1 MQEVTETNV
10 LKLTHNKKLPQF
22 RNEVREQLQSADQS
36 IRLAFDHEGG
46 SLSVGIEIYQLL
58 KSSHVP
64 TVGTIIGKVNS
75 ASTIAFLGCSV
86 RKISHTA
93 VIGFHYPYWQ
103 VTMEIYENPKL
114 MEENRNIAL
123 KHLETICA
131 IYEKETMISR
141 TTLKDLMSNK
151 SILDADEAK
160 RLGIVHEIEN

>member
-1 MQEVTETNV
+1 
-10 LKLTHNKKLPQF
+10 
-22 RNEVREQLQSADQS
+22 
-36 IRLAFDHEGG
+36 
-46 SLSVGIEIYQLL
+46 
-58 KSSHVP
+58 
-64 TVGTIIGKVNS
+64 
-75 ASTIAFLGCSV
+75 
-86 RKISHTA
+86 
-93 VIGFHYPYWQ
+93 
-103 VTMEIYENPKL
+103 MEIYENPKL